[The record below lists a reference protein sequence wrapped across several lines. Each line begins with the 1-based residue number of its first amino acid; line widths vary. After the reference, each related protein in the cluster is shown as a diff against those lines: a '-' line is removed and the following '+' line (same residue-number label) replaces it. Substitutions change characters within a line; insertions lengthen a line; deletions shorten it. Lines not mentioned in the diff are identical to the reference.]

1 MVVPWKN
8 LVFLSPNCNHL
19 VLDFWYQRISSWK
32 RTCSYSCHNI
42 FCLASSPSEGLVEK
56 DEPPPPIGRSDFF
69 PLEDVPKDIFIPLT
83 ELLVDLRNLL
93 TLGRSSLPRLS
104 HHVGEVVMS
113 EPRSQKTERPSST
126 VGRTLLHQ
134 LDQDSSMI
142 RFKERQVEN
151 YSFLEF

>member
-1 MVVPWKN
+1 M
-8 LVFLSPNCNHL
+8 SHL
-19 VLDFWYQRISSWK
+19 LQLGDQI
-32 RTCSYSCHNI
+32 
-42 FCLASSPSEGLVEK
+42 
-56 DEPPPPIGRSDFF
+56 FF

-93 TLGRSSLPRLS
+93 TPGRSSFPRPS

-113 EPRSQKTERPSST
+113 EPGSQKTERPSST